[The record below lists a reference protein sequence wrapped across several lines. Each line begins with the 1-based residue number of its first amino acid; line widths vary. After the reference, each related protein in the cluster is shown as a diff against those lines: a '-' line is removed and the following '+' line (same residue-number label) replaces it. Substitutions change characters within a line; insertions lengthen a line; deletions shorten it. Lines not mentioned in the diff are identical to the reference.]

1 MSDAEHSE
9 PFEPF
14 EPFEPTGPTDHGA
27 RHAVIHR
34 FTVLRGMAPVLVI
47 ESSDW
52 YAGLVQAALARVMV
66 DAAN

>member
-1 MSDAEHSE
+1 MSDAHFSE
-9 PFEPF
+9 SAES
-14 EPFEPTGPTDHGA
+14 GA

-34 FTVLRGMAPVLVI
+34 FTVMRGMVPILVI